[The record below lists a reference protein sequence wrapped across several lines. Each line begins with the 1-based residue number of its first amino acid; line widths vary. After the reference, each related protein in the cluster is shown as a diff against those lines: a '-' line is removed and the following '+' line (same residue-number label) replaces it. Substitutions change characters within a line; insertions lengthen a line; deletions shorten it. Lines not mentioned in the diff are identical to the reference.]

1 MKYAKKISV
10 IMVAFNSEKF
20 IKYAID
26 SVIKQTYKNWELLI
40 INDASKDNT
49 ENIVRRYYK
58 YKNIKLTNLKKNVGA
73 YKATNLGL
81 RLCKGEYIAILD
93 SDDIADRNRF
103 KCQSKILKNESNVGL
118 VASWFNKIDYKNR
131 IIKKIIIPTTPE
143 FFANTFPCINLI
155 CNSSVMFRK
164 KILKEI
170 NFFCRDITYS
180 YDYYFFLKIFLK
192 YEIKILSR
200 FFTSYRIHKNQRSN
214 STSIKKSVYKEN
226 LKYLKWSKSHFLINR
241 YNIVLYYKNYLLN
254 YLKLLCYIILE
265 NLYIIV
271 NKKIYKN

>member
-49 ENIVRRYYK
+49 KNIVRRYYK

-81 RLCKGEYIAILD
+81 SLCKGEYIAILD

-103 KCQSKILKNESNVGL
+103 KCQSNILKNESNVGL

-143 FFANTFPCINLI
+143 FFAKTFPCINLI

-170 NFFCRDITYS
+170 NFFCKDIRYS
-180 YDYYFFLKIFLK
+180 YDYNFFLKIFLK
-192 YEIKILSR
+192 YEIKILGR

-226 LKYLKWSKSHFLINR
+226 LKYLKWSKSYFLINR
-241 YNIVLYYKNYLLN
+241 HNIVLYYKNYLLN
-254 YLKLLCYIILE
+254 YLKLLCYIIIE